1 MLRHCHF
8 CQLHPFGIT
17 HTKNEGPFPPATLQ
31 NALGQKASP
40 SLPDRSDG
48 SGWAV
53 CELSFSC
60 PEQSCLHQFTI
71 YHRRLI
77 KVSAGT
83 NTRGCYPGTASAQP
97 RRILTGWRWLWKG
110 HLTPSA
116 LERPQ
121 GQPLHTGTTSPH
133 RDNTLGARKDLM
145 SLSSLFPHQF
155 LLVNILCSQN
165 TVSNIEPKSF
175 SAMGLLFPVS
185 HHCSSDHSMSCGCSA
200 LHSFLPR
207 IVLNSRS
214 FW

>member
-1 MLRHCHF
+1 MSCLWALLQLSRAELPAPVHHLPPTSYQGECWNQHTRLLSRHCLSTAKEDSHRLEVTLKGTLDSQ
-8 CQLHPFGIT
+8 CSG
-17 HTKNEGPFPPATLQ
+17 EATG
-31 NALGQKASP
+31 A
-40 SLPDRSDG
+40 
-48 SGWAV
+48 
-53 CELSFSC
+53 
-60 PEQSCLHQFTI
+60 
-71 YHRRLI
+71 
-77 KVSAGT
+77 
-83 NTRGCYPGTASAQP
+83 
-97 RRILTGWRWLWKG
+97 
-110 HLTPSA
+110 
-116 LERPQ
+116 
-121 GQPLHTGTTSPH
+121 TSPH

-155 LLVNILCSQN
+155 FLVNILCSQN